1 MIEIT
6 FIQKEQEMRFKPP
19 QISHAVAGLILNLT
33 FNTKDP
39 DGFRDTVNILLFL
52 KLSLSVS
59 SEAALVIGWW
69 DTEVYSSTLTTYTKT
84 ASLLHS
90 QKVAPIV
97 LW

>member
-1 MIEIT
+1 
-6 FIQKEQEMRFKPP
+6 MRFKPP

-39 DGFRDTVNILLFL
+39 DGFRDTVNILLFPD
-52 KLSLSVS
+52 LSLSVS
-59 SEAALVIGWW
+59 SKAALVIGWW
-69 DTEVYSSTLTTYTKT
+69 DTAVYRRTMTTYTKT
-84 ASLLHS
+84 ASLLHR

>member
-6 FIQKEQEMRFKPP
+6 FIQKYQEMRFKPP

-39 DGFRDTVNILLFL
+39 DGFRDTVNILLFPD
-52 KLSLSVS
+52 LSLSVS
-59 SEAALVIGWW
+59 SKAALVIGWW
-69 DTEVYSSTLTTYTKT
+69 DTDYSSTLTTYTKT